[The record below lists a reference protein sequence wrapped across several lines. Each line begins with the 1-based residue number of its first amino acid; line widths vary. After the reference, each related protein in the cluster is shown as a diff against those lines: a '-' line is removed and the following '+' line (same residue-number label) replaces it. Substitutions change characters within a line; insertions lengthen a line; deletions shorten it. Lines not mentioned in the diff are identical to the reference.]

1 MNKEDQNT
9 PTQADESTSKFAGAL
24 PFIMIF
30 GGITVAMIVIKLLMN
45 LLG

>member
-1 MNKEDQNT
+1 MNKQDQNT
-9 PTQADESTSKFAGAL
+9 PTQAETSTSKFAGAL

-30 GGITVAMIVIKLLMN
+30 GGITIAMILIKLLMN